1 MGDLKKKE
9 EQSQVNSITI
19 IIIIIIIMITPPTH
33 LVLVTLIAK
42 VSVGVDQ
49 LPSVGDDV
57 MPSCAAPPS
66 GRQASGRGR

>member
-19 IIIIIIIMITPPTH
+19 IIIIIIIITPPTH